1 MSAPAPTV
9 AYSQAALPVLIEVAN
24 TVAPQV
30 RTEFGRLRADQL
42 NWKPGADK
50 WSVGQC
56 IDHLIVSNAE
66 YFPIFDRVLQ
76 GTNTTKTIWESL
88 PGLPRMW
95 GQMLIKSVSPDG
107 ARKQKAPKIFTPTAS
122 AVDPG
127 IITRFIDQQD
137 RVVNYLNTI
146 TAVDAEKII
155 ITSPVARVIT
165 YSLLD
170 ACRVIVAHEQRHI
183 LQARRVTQL
192 PEFPK

>member
-1 MSAPAPTV
+1 MSIAFHRE
-9 AYSQAALPVLIEVAN
+9 SLPVLIDVARKVPAEVRA
-24 TVAPQV
+24 
-30 RTEFGRLRADQL
+30 EFGALRTDQL
-42 NWKPGADK
+42 NWKPAADK

-56 IDHLIVSNAE
+56 FDHLLTSNSE

-76 GTNTTKTIWESL
+76 GQKTSNTIWESL
-88 PGLPRMW
+88 PGLPRFW
-95 GQMLIKSVSPDG
+95 GQMLIKSVSPDT
-107 ARKQKAPKIFTPTAS
+107 ARKQKAPKIFAPATS
-122 AVDPG
+122 AVDAG
-127 IITRFIDQQD
+127 IIPRFIDQQE
-137 RVVNYLNTI
+137 RVIGYLNTI
-146 TAVDAEKII
+146 TDVDADRII

>member
-1 MSAPAPTV
+1 MSV
-9 AYSQAALPVLIEVAN
+9 AYYRESLPVLIDVASK
-24 TVAPQV
+24 VPSQV
-30 RTEFGRLRADQL
+30 RAEFGALRTDQL
-42 NWKPGADK
+42 NWKPNPDK

-56 IDHLIVSNAE
+56 FDHLIVSNGE

-76 GTNTTKTIWESL
+76 GKKTSNTIWESL

-95 GQMLIKSVSPDG
+95 GQMLIKSVSPD
-107 ARKQKAPKIFTPTAS
+107 ATRKQKAPKILAPSTS
-122 AVDPG
+122 AVDAG
-127 IITRFIDQQD
+127 IIIRFLDQQL
-137 RVVNYLNTI
+137 RVVDYLNTI

-183 LQARRVTQL
+183 LQARRVAQL

>member
-1 MSAPAPTV
+1 MSI
-9 AYSQAALPVLIEVAN
+9 AYYRESLPVLIDVAN
-24 TVAPQV
+24 KVPAQV
-30 RTEFGRLRADQL
+30 RAEFGALRADQL
-42 NWKPGADK
+42 NWKPNPDK

-56 IDHLIVSNAE
+56 FDHLIVSNGE
-66 YFPIFDRVLQ
+66 YFPIFDAVLQ
-76 GTNTTKTIWESL
+76 GKKTTNTIWERL

-122 AVDPG
+122 AVDSG

-137 RVVNYLNTI
+137 RVVNYLNTM
-146 TAVDAEKII
+146 TAVDADHII

-183 LQARRVTQL
+183 LQAKRVMQL
-192 PEFPK
+192 AEFPK

>member
-1 MSAPAPTV
+1 MSAAAPAV
-9 AYSQAALPVLIEVAN
+9 AYYRAPLPTLIEVAN

-30 RTEFGRLRADQL
+30 RADFGRLRTDQL

-76 GTNTTKTIWESL
+76 GQKTTKTIWESL

-107 ARKQKAPKIFTPTAS
+107 ARKQKAPKILAPTTS

-127 IITRFIDQQD
+127 IITRFIDQQE
-137 RVVNYLNTI
+137 RVVSYLNTI

-155 ITSPVARVIT
+155 VTSPVVRVIT

-170 ACRVIVAHEQRHI
+170 ACRVIVAHEQRHL
-183 LQARRVTQL
+183 LQARRVTEL

>member
-1 MSAPAPTV
+1 LSI
-9 AYSQAALPVLIEVAN
+9 AYYRETLPVLIDVASK
-24 TVAPQV
+24 VPSQV
-30 RTEFGRLRADQL
+30 RAEFGALRTDQL
-42 NWKPGADK
+42 NWKPNPDK

-56 IDHLIVSNAE
+56 FDHLIVSNSE

-76 GTNTTKTIWESL
+76 GKTTSNTIWESL

-95 GQMLIKSVSPDG
+95 GQMLIKSVSPD
-107 ARKQKAPKIFTPTAS
+107 ATRKQKAPKILAPTTS
-122 AVDPG
+122 AVDAG
-127 IITRFIDQQD
+127 IIIRFLDQQL
-137 RVVNYLNTI
+137 RVVDYLNTI

-183 LQARRVTQL
+183 LQARRVAQL

>member
-1 MSAPAPTV
+1 MTAPAM
-9 AYSQAALPVLIEVAN
+9 AYYRVELPALIEVAN

-30 RTEFGRLRADQL
+30 RAEFGSLRADQL
-42 NWKPGADK
+42 NWKPSPDK

-56 IDHLIVSNAE
+56 FDHLIVSNAE

-76 GTNTTKTIWESL
+76 GAKTTNTIWESL
-88 PGLPRMW
+88 PGLPRLW
-95 GQMLIKSVSPDG
+95 GQMLIKAVSPDG
-107 ARKQKAPKIFTPTAS
+107 ARKQKAPKILAPTTS
-122 AVDPG
+122 AVDAG
-127 IITRFIDQQD
+127 IITRFIDQQE
-137 RVVNYLNTI
+137 RVVSYLNTI
-146 TAVDAEKII
+146 TAVDADTII

-183 LQARRVTQL
+183 LQARRLMQL

>member
-1 MSAPAPTV
+1 VTAPAM
-9 AYSQAALPVLIEVAN
+9 AYYRVELPALIEVAN

-30 RTEFGRLRADQL
+30 RAEFGSLRADQL
-42 NWKPGADK
+42 NWKPSPDK

-56 IDHLIVSNAE
+56 FDHLIVSNAE

-76 GTNTTKTIWESL
+76 GAKTTNTIWESL
-88 PGLPRMW
+88 PGLPRLW
-95 GQMLIKSVSPDG
+95 GQMLIKAVSPDG
-107 ARKQKAPKIFTPTAS
+107 ARKQKAPKILAPTTS
-122 AVDPG
+122 AVDAG
-127 IITRFIDQQD
+127 IITRFIDQQE
-137 RVVNYLNTI
+137 RVVSYLNTI
-146 TAVDAEKII
+146 TAVDADTII

-183 LQARRVTQL
+183 LQARRLMQL

>member
-1 MSAPAPTV
+1 MNIAFYRES
-9 AYSQAALPVLIEVAN
+9 LPVLIDVAS
-24 TVAPQV
+24 TVPAQV
-30 RTEFGRLRADQL
+30 RAEFGALRADQL
-42 NWKPGADK
+42 NWKPDLDK

-56 IDHLIVSNAE
+56 FDHLIVSNGE

-76 GTNTTKTIWESL
+76 GQKTTNTIWESL
-88 PGLPRMW
+88 PILPRLW

-107 ARKQKAPKIFTPTAS
+107 ARKQKAPKIFTPTTS

-127 IITRFIDQQD
+127 IITRFVDQQD

-146 TAVDAEKII
+146 TAVDADKII

-183 LQARRVTQL
+183 LQATRVTQL
-192 PEFPK
+192 PGFPK

>member
-1 MSAPAPTV
+1 MSI
-9 AYSQAALPVLIEVAN
+9 AYYRETLPVLIDVASK
-24 TVAPQV
+24 VPSQV
-30 RTEFGRLRADQL
+30 RAEFGALRTDQL
-42 NWKPGADK
+42 NWKPNPDK

-56 IDHLIVSNAE
+56 FDHLIVSNGE

-76 GTNTTKTIWESL
+76 GKTTSNTIWESL

-95 GQMLIKSVSPDG
+95 GQMLIKSVSPD
-107 ARKQKAPKIFTPTAS
+107 ATRKQKAPKILAPTTS
-122 AVDPG
+122 AVDAG
-127 IITRFIDQQD
+127 IIIRFLDQQL
-137 RVVNYLNTI
+137 RVVDYLNTI

-183 LQARRVTQL
+183 LQARRVAQL

>member
-1 MSAPAPTV
+1 MSAPTPTV
-9 AYSQAALPVLIEVAN
+9 AYYQAPLPVLIEVAN

-30 RTEFGRLRADQL
+30 KAEFGRLRTDQL
-42 NWKPGADK
+42 NWKPSPDK

-56 IDHLIVSNAE
+56 IDHLIVSNGE
-66 YFPIFDRVLQ
+66 YFPIFDRVLRSPK
-76 GTNTTKTIWESL
+76 TTSTIWESL
-88 PGLPRMW
+88 PGLPRLW

-107 ARKQKAPKIFTPTAS
+107 IRKQKAPKIFTPTAS

-127 IITRFIDQQD
+127 IITRFIDQQE

-146 TAVDAEKII
+146 TAVDADKII

-170 ACRVIVAHEQRHI
+170 ACRVIVAHEQRHL
-183 LQARRVTQL
+183 LQAKRVTQL
-192 PEFPK
+192 PGFPK

>member
-1 MSAPAPTV
+1 MSIAFHRE
-9 AYSQAALPVLIEVAN
+9 SLPVLIDVARKVPAEVRA
-24 TVAPQV
+24 
-30 RTEFGRLRADQL
+30 EFGALRTDQL
-42 NWKPGADK
+42 NWKPAADK

-56 IDHLIVSNAE
+56 FDHLLTSNGE

-76 GTNTTKTIWESL
+76 GQKTSNTIWESL
-88 PGLPRMW
+88 PGLPRFW
-95 GQMLIKSVSPDG
+95 GQMLIKSVSPDA
-107 ARKQKAPKIFTPTAS
+107 ARKQKAPKIFAPATS
-122 AVDPG
+122 AVDAG
-127 IITRFIDQQD
+127 IIPRFIDQQE
-137 RVVNYLNTI
+137 RVISYLNTI
-146 TAVDAEKII
+146 TAVDADRII

>member
-1 MSAPAPTV
+1 MSAPALTF
-9 AYSQAALPVLIEVAN
+9 AYHQAALPALIEVAN

-30 RTEFGRLRADQL
+30 RAEFGRLRADQL
-42 NWKPGADK
+42 NWKPNPDK

-56 IDHLIVSNAE
+56 FDHLIVSNAE

-76 GTNTTKTIWESL
+76 AAKTTNTIWESL
-88 PGLPRMW
+88 PVLPRMW
-95 GQMLIKSVSPDG
+95 GRMLIKSVSPDG
-107 ARKQKAPKIFTPTAS
+107 ARKQKAPKIFTPTTS

-127 IITRFIDQQD
+127 IVTRFIDQHD

-155 ITSPVARVIT
+155 ISSPVARVIT

-170 ACRVIVAHEQRHI
+170 ACRVIVAHEQRHL

>member
-1 MSAPAPTV
+1 MSIAFHRE
-9 AYSQAALPVLIEVAN
+9 SLPVLIDVAKK
-24 TVAPQV
+24 VPAQV
-30 RTEFGRLRADQL
+30 HAEFGALGTDQL
-42 NWKPGADK
+42 NWKPAADK

-56 IDHLIVSNAE
+56 FDHLLTANSE

-76 GTNTTKTIWESL
+76 GQKTTNTIWERL
-88 PGLPRMW
+88 PGLPRFL
-95 GQMLIKSVSPDG
+95 GQMLIRSLSPDT
-107 ARKQKAPKIFTPTAS
+107 ARKQTAPKIFAPTTS
-122 AVDPG
+122 AVDAG
-127 IITRFIDQQD
+127 IIPRFIDQQE
-137 RVVNYLNTI
+137 RVIGYLNTI
-146 TAVDAEKII
+146 TAVDADTII

>member
-1 MSAPAPTV
+1 MSIAFHRE
-9 AYSQAALPVLIEVAN
+9 SLPVLIDVARKVPAEVRA
-24 TVAPQV
+24 
-30 RTEFGRLRADQL
+30 EFGALRTDQL
-42 NWKPGADK
+42 NWKPAADK

-56 IDHLIVSNAE
+56 FDHLLTSNGA

-76 GTNTTKTIWESL
+76 GQKTSNTIWESL
-88 PGLPRMW
+88 PGLPRFW
-95 GQMLIKSVSPDG
+95 GQMLIKSVSPDA
-107 ARKQKAPKIFTPTAS
+107 ARKQKAPKIFAPATS
-122 AVDPG
+122 AVDAG
-127 IITRFIDQQD
+127 IIPRFIDQQE
-137 RVVNYLNTI
+137 RVIGYLNTI
-146 TAVDAEKII
+146 TAVDADRII

>member
-1 MSAPAPTV
+1 MSIAFHREP
-9 AYSQAALPVLIEVAN
+9 LPVLIDVAKKVPAEVRA
-24 TVAPQV
+24 
-30 RTEFGRLRADQL
+30 EFGPLRPNQL
-42 NWKPGADK
+42 NWKPAADK

-56 IDHLIVSNAE
+56 FDHLLTSNSE

-76 GTNTTKTIWESL
+76 GQKTSNTIWESL
-88 PGLPRMW
+88 PGLPRFW
-95 GQMLIKSVSPDG
+95 GQMLIKSVSPD
-107 ARKQKAPKIFTPTAS
+107 ATRKQKAPKIFAPTTS
-122 AVDPG
+122 AVDAG
-127 IITRFIDQQD
+127 IIPRFIDQQE
-137 RVVNYLNTI
+137 RVIGYLNTI
-146 TAVDAEKII
+146 TAVDADTII

>member
-1 MSAPAPTV
+1 MSAPAPTI
-9 AYSQAALPVLIEVAN
+9 AYHQAALPVLIEVAN

-30 RTEFGRLRADQL
+30 RAEFGRLRADQL
-42 NWKPGADK
+42 NWKPSPGK

-56 IDHLIVSNAE
+56 FDHLIVSNGE

-76 GTNTTKTIWESL
+76 GTKTTSTIWESL

-95 GQMLIKSVSPDG
+95 GRMLIKSVSPG
-107 ARKQKAPKIFTPTAS
+107 AARKQKAPRILAPTTS

-127 IITRFIDQQD
+127 IITRFIDQQE

-146 TAVDAEKII
+146 TAVAADRII
-155 ITSPVARVIT
+155 ITSPVARVVT

-170 ACRVIVAHEQRHI
+170 ACRVIVAHEQRHL
-183 LQARRVTQL
+183 LQARRVTEL
-192 PEFPK
+192 PAFPK

>member
-1 MSAPAPTV
+1 MSAPAPTL
-9 AYSQAALPVLIEVAN
+9 AYYQAALPALIEVAN
-24 TVAPQV
+24 TVCPQV
-30 RTEFGRLRADQL
+30 KAEFGRLRADQL
-42 NWKPGADK
+42 NWKPAADK

-56 IDHLIVSNAE
+56 FDHLLVSNGE

-76 GTNTTKTIWESL
+76 GVKTTNTIWESL

-95 GQMLIKSVSPDG
+95 GQMLIKSVSPDS
-107 ARKQKAPKIFTPTAS
+107 ARKQKAPRILAPTTS
-122 AVDPG
+122 AVDAG
-127 IITRFIDQQD
+127 IINRFVDQQE
-137 RVVNYLNTI
+137 RIVNYLNTM
-146 TAVDAEKII
+146 TAVDAGKII

-192 PEFPK
+192 PQFPK

>member
-1 MSAPAPTV
+1 MTAPAPAI
-9 AYSQAALPVLIEVAN
+9 AYYRAELPGLIEVAN

-30 RTEFGRLRADQL
+30 KAEFGRLRADQL

-56 IDHLIVSNAE
+56 FDHLLVSNGE

-76 GTNTTKTIWESL
+76 GAKTTNTIWESL
-88 PGLPRMW
+88 PGLPRLW
-95 GQMLIKSVSPDG
+95 GRMLIKSVSPEG
-107 ARKQKAPKIFTPTAS
+107 RRKQKAPRILAPTTS

-127 IITRFIDQQD
+127 IITRFVDQQE
-137 RVVNYLNTI
+137 RVVGYLNTM
-146 TAVDAEKII
+146 TAVDAEKTI

>member
-1 MSAPAPTV
+1 MSAAAPAV
-9 AYSQAALPVLIEVAN
+9 AFYQAPLPVLIEVAN

-30 RTEFGRLRADQL
+30 RTDFGRLRADQL

-76 GTNTTKTIWESL
+76 GKKTTNTVWESL

-107 ARKQKAPKIFTPTAS
+107 ARKQKAPKILAPTSS

-127 IITRFIDQQD
+127 IIIRFIDQQD

-146 TAVDAEKII
+146 TAVDAGKII

-170 ACRVIVAHEQRHI
+170 ACRVIVAHEQRHL

>member
-1 MSAPAPTV
+1 MTAPAM
-9 AYSQAALPVLIEVAN
+9 AYYRVELPALIEVAN

-30 RTEFGRLRADQL
+30 RAEFGSLRADQL
-42 NWKPGADK
+42 NWKPSPDK

-56 IDHLIVSNAE
+56 FDHLIVSNAE

-76 GTNTTKTIWESL
+76 GAKTTNTIWESL
-88 PGLPRMW
+88 PGLPRLW
-95 GQMLIKSVSPDG
+95 GQMLIKAVSPDG
-107 ARKQKAPKIFTPTAS
+107 ARKQKAPKILAPTTS
-122 AVDPG
+122 AVDAG
-127 IITRFIDQQD
+127 IITRFIDQQE
-137 RVVNYLNTI
+137 RVVSYLNTI
-146 TAVDAEKII
+146 TAVDAGTII

-183 LQARRVTQL
+183 LQARRLMQL

>member
-1 MSAPAPTV
+1 VTAPAM
-9 AYSQAALPVLIEVAN
+9 AYYRVELPALIEVAN

-30 RTEFGRLRADQL
+30 RAECGSLRADQL
-42 NWKPGADK
+42 NWKPSPDK

-56 IDHLIVSNAE
+56 FDHLIVSNAE

-76 GTNTTKTIWESL
+76 GAKTTNTIWESL
-88 PGLPRMW
+88 PGLPRLW
-95 GQMLIKSVSPDG
+95 GQMLIKAVSPDG
-107 ARKQKAPKIFTPTAS
+107 ARKQKAPKILAPTTS
-122 AVDPG
+122 AVDAG
-127 IITRFIDQQD
+127 IITRFIDQQE
-137 RVVNYLNTI
+137 RVVSYLNTI
-146 TAVDAEKII
+146 TAVDAGTII

-183 LQARRVTQL
+183 LQARRLMQL

>member
-1 MSAPAPTV
+1 MIARPSALAYYQAP
-9 AYSQAALPVLIEVAN
+9 LPVLIEVAN

-30 RTEFGRLRADQL
+30 RAEFGGLRTDQL
-42 NWKPGADK
+42 NWKPGGDK

-56 IDHLIVSNAE
+56 FDHVIVSNAE

-76 GTNTTKTIWESL
+76 GAKTTNTIWEGL
-88 PGLPRMW
+88 PGLPRLW
-95 GQMLIKSVSPDG
+95 GRMLIKSVSPDG
-107 ARKQKAPKIFTPTAS
+107 TRKQKAPKIFTPTAS
-122 AVDPG
+122 AIDPG
-127 IITRFIDQQD
+127 IIPRFIDQQE
-137 RVVNYLNTI
+137 RVVNYLNTL

-183 LQARRVTQL
+183 LQARRVMQL
-192 PEFPK
+192 PGFPK

>member
-1 MSAPAPTV
+1 MTAPAM
-9 AYSQAALPVLIEVAN
+9 AYYRVELPALIEVAN

-30 RTEFGRLRADQL
+30 RAEFGSLRADQL
-42 NWKPGADK
+42 NWKPSPDK

-56 IDHLIVSNAE
+56 YDHLIVSNAE

-76 GTNTTKTIWESL
+76 GAKTTNTIWESL
-88 PGLPRMW
+88 SGLPRLW
-95 GQMLIKSVSPDG
+95 GQMLIKAVSPDG
-107 ARKQKAPKIFTPTAS
+107 ARKQKAPKILAPTTS
-122 AVDPG
+122 AVDAG
-127 IITRFIDQQD
+127 IITRFIDQQE
-137 RVVNYLNTI
+137 RVVSYLNTI
-146 TAVDAEKII
+146 TAVDADTII

-183 LQARRVTQL
+183 LQARRLMQL

>member
-1 MSAPAPTV
+1 MSAPI
-9 AYSQAALPVLIEVAN
+9 AYFRAELPVLIEVAN

-30 RTEFGRLRADQL
+30 KTEFGRLRTDQL
-42 NWKPGADK
+42 NWKPNPDK

-56 IDHLIVSNAE
+56 VDHLIVSNAE

-76 GTNTTKTIWESL
+76 GQKTTKTIWESL

-107 ARKQKAPKIFTPTAS
+107 TRRQKAPRILAPTNS
-122 AVDPG
+122 AVDAG
-127 IITRFIDQQD
+127 IIPRFIDQQE
-137 RVVNYLNTI
+137 RVVSYLNTI

-155 ITSPVARVIT
+155 VTSPVVRVIT

-170 ACRVIVAHEQRHI
+170 ACRVIVAHEQRHL

>member
-1 MSAPAPTV
+1 VSAPAV
-9 AYSQAALPVLIEVAN
+9 AYHRAELPVLIEVAN

-30 RTEFGRLRADQL
+30 RTEFGSLGADQL
-42 NWKPGADK
+42 NWKPSPDQ

-56 IDHLIVSNAE
+56 FDHVIVSNGE

-76 GTNTTKTIWESL
+76 GAKTTNTIWESL

-95 GQMLIKSVSPDG
+95 GQMLIKAVSPDG
-107 ARKQKAPKIFTPTAS
+107 TRKQKAPKILAPTTS
-122 AVDPG
+122 AVDAG

-146 TAVDAEKII
+146 TAVDADKII
-155 ITSPVARVIT
+155 VTSPVARVIT

-192 PEFPK
+192 PDFPK

>member
-1 MSAPAPTV
+1 MSIAF
-9 AYSQAALPVLIEVAN
+9 YRESLPVLIDVASK
-24 TVAPQV
+24 VPAQV
-30 RTEFGRLRADQL
+30 RAEFGALRADQL
-42 NWKPGADK
+42 NWKPDLDQ

-56 IDHLIVSNAE
+56 FDHLIVSNGE
-66 YFPIFDRVLQ
+66 YFPIFDRILQ
-76 GTNTTKTIWESL
+76 GQKTTKTIWESL
-88 PGLPRMW
+88 PIVPRMW

-107 ARKQKAPKIFTPTAS
+107 ARKQKAPKIFTPTTS

-127 IITRFIDQQD
+127 IITRFVDQQD

-146 TAVDAEKII
+146 TAVDADKII

-183 LQARRVTQL
+183 LQATRVTQL
-192 PEFPK
+192 PGFPK